1 MRPSMW
7 TTASA
12 AAPSPVNGQY
22 AGQGIAELLLGLPN
36 YAGLTNLHFV
46 HKYINGWGPFV
57 QDTWR
62 ATTIPETCN
71 KRRGAAPDSC
81 AAVVYISPFA
91 ARGGGTVI
99 AGYMTGLMPG
109 ISRMG
114 PDLPFREGLQHQIKW
129 RPQRT

>member
-1 MRPSMW
+1 MW
-7 TTASA
+7 TTAAA

-81 AAVVYISPFA
+81 AAVAYISPFYGPRGRDGNRRMHDGPY
-91 ARGGGTVI
+91 ARNKQNG
-99 AGYMTGLMPG
+99 
-109 ISRMG
+109 S
-114 PDLPFREGLQHQIKW
+114 
-129 RPQRT
+129 